1 MELKQAELNEVLKQ
15 QQNLQQV
22 GAWNHLLDNSVIS
35 SLICCDSVYITVLY
49 KIPN

>member
-22 GAWNHLLDNSVIS
+22 GVWNHLHDNSVFIQ
-35 SLICCDSVYITVLY
+35 DFITHLL
-49 KIPN
+49 

>member
-22 GAWNHLLDNSVIS
+22 SSTLYVFQFFYVIIVLLQSIVI
-35 SLICCDSVYITVLY
+35 L
-49 KIPN
+49 